1 MTAIPTSSQT
11 GHLDQQ
17 IDSPH
22 RQGDDSWQPH
32 DSRQLPVPALD
43 VVVPV
48 YNEEAGLGPCVER
61 LHAYLSGSF
70 PYRFRI
76 TIADNASVD
85 RTFAIASQLAARYP
99 EVEVVHLEQKGRGRA
114 LRAVWSASDAVVLA
128 YMDVDLSTD
137 LTALLPLVAP
147 LLSGH
152 SELAIGSRLARGS
165 RVVRGTRRELI
176 SRCYN
181 LILRGT
187 LAAGFSD
194 AQCGFKAIRGD
205 VAQRLL
211 PLVEDTGWFFDTEL
225 LVLAERSG
233 LRIHEVPVDWVDDPD
248 TSVDIVATAMADL
261 RGVVRVGKALTTGR
275 LPLAG
280 IRAELGLKPIEDAGE
295 PQVPIGTFGSPA
307 AGATTTI
314 SPTGRT
320 VDPDGVPPGL
330 TGQLIRFATVGLV
343 STVAY
348 VILYA
353 LLRYGLGAQA
363 ANLVALLVTTIGNTA
378 ANRSL
383 TFGVHGPHRWWRHQF
398 QGLAVFALT
407 LALTSGSLTLL
418 DSATGTAHHL
428 VEVTVLVLASLLAT
442 TLRFTLLR
450 SWVFQAHRRHP
461 GHR

>member
-1 MTAIPTSSQT
+1 MTAIQTFQSQ
-11 GHLDQQ
+11 G
-17 IDSPH
+17 SPVDEAA
-22 RQGDDSWQPH
+22 GATQPH
-32 DSRQLPVPALD
+32 HQPVLVPALD

-48 YNEEAGLGPCVER
+48 YNEEAGIEPCIER
-61 LHAYLSGSF
+61 LHAYLSSTF

-76 TIADNASVD
+76 TIADNASID
-85 RTFAIASQLAARYP
+85 STFEIATRLAARYR
-99 EVEVVHLEQKGRGRA
+99 EVEAVHLEQKGRGRA
-114 LRAVWSASDAVVLA
+114 LRAVWSASDATVLA

-165 RVVRGTRRELI
+165 RVVRGTKRELI

-187 LAAGFSD
+187 LAAGFTD

-205 VAQRLL
+205 VAKRLL

-248 TSVDIVATAMADL
+248 SRVDIVATATADL
-261 RGVVRVGKALTTGR
+261 KGVARVAKALTSGE

-280 IRAELGLKPIEDAGE
+280 IRAELRPVSTDGGH
-295 PQVPIGTFGSPA
+295 
-307 AGATTTI
+307 I
-314 SPTGRT
+314 SATGRT

-330 TGQLIRFATVGLV
+330 TGQVIRFATVGLM

-353 LLRYGLGAQA
+353 LMRYGIGAQA
-363 ANLVALLVTTIGNTA
+363 ANLVALLITTVGNTA

-398 QGLAVFALT
+398 QGMAIFLLT
-407 LALTSGSLTLL
+407 LLLTSGSLALL
-418 DSATGTAHHL
+418 GSVTGSVHHV
-428 VEVTVLVLASLLAT
+428 VEITVLVLASLLAT
-442 TLRFTLLR
+442 ALRFTLLR
-450 SWVFQAHRRHP
+450 TWVFKAHH
-461 GHR
+461 

>member
-1 MTAIPTSSQT
+1 MTAIQT
-11 GHLDQQ
+11 TPGPDAQAAQ
-17 IDSPH
+17 ETQPNPAGAPH
-22 RQGDDSWQPH
+22 QP
-32 DSRQLPVPALD
+32 LPVPALD

-48 YNEEAGLGPCVER
+48 YNEEAGLEPCVER
-61 LHAYLSGSF
+61 LHAYLAYNF

-85 RTFAIASQLAARYP
+85 STFEVATRLAARYP
-99 EVEVVHLEQKGRGRA
+99 EVEAVHLDQKGRGRA
-114 LRAVWSASDAVVLA
+114 LRAVWSASDAAVLA

-152 SELAIGSRLARGS
+152 SELAIGSRLAKGS
-165 RVVRGTRRELI
+165 RVVRGTKREII

-187 LAAGFSD
+187 LAAGFTD

-205 VAQRLL
+205 VAKRLL

-248 TSVDIVATAMADL
+248 SRVDIVATATADL
-261 RGVVRVGKALTTGR
+261 KGVARVARALTRGE
-275 LPLAG
+275 LPIAD
-280 IRAELGLKPIEDAGE
+280 IRAEL
-295 PQVPIGTFGSPA
+295 SPA
-307 AGATTTI
+307 ARRAAAAGQGQI
-314 SPTGRT
+314 SATGRA

-348 VILYA
+348 AIIYA
-353 LLRYGLGAQA
+353 LLRYGMGAQA
-363 ANLVALLVTTIGNTA
+363 ANIVALLITTIGNTA

-383 TFGVHGPHRWWRHQF
+383 TFGVHGPDQWLRHQV
-398 QGLAVFALT
+398 QGLAIFALT
-407 LALTSGSLTLL
+407 LLLTSGSLALL
-418 DSATGTAHHL
+418 GSVDHYF
-428 VEVTVLVLASLLAT
+428 VEVTVLVLASALAT
-442 TLRFTLLR
+442 FLRFTLLR
-450 SWVFQAHRRHP
+450 TWVFKVHR
-461 GHR
+461 